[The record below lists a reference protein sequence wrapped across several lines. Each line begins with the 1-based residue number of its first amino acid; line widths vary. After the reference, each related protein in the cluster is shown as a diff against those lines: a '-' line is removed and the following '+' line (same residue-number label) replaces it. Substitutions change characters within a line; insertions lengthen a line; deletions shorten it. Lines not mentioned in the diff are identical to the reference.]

1 MNRIFG
7 RSNPKP
13 KPTLTAAI
21 SQTDERIDSYHVKIK
36 RLEGEL
42 SFLKPQLKN
51 PSVKQKA
58 IRILKQ
64 KKMYEQQLAQLEQQ
78 VFNME
83 IQNDTQENLKN
94 TVITVDAMVTA
105 NKALKTQYKAIN
117 LDKIEK
123 MQVIFC

>member
-13 KPTLTAAI
+13 KPTLNAAI

-42 SFLKPQLKN
+42 SSLKPQMKN

-58 IRILKQ
+58 LRILKQ

-94 TVITVDAMVTA
+94 TVITVDAMATA

-123 MQVIFC
+123 MQVICC